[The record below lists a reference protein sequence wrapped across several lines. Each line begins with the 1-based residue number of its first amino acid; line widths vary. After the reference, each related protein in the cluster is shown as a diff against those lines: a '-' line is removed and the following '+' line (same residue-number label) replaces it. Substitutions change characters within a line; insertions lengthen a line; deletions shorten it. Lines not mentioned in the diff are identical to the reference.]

1 MVINFKS
8 SPSPSTLVS
17 FSATSFYT
25 FPSQYRNFGSFNIY
39 LCGISRQ
46 IFSSRPKL
54 EFSNSI
60 FLSNPYKIYFCTLVG
75 MASIFFVKS
84 LQNIIS
90 HSSSYGLHFFFVKSL
105 QNIFL
110 HSSRYGLHFFLSNPY
125 KIYFCTLVGMASIF
139 FVKSLQNI
147 ILHSSSYGLHFF
159 CQILTKYIF
168 AL

>member
-84 LQNIIS
+84 LQNIIL
-90 HSSSYGLHFFFVKSL
+90 HSSRYGLHFFFVKSL

-110 HSSRYGLHFFLSNPY
+110 HSSRYGLHFF
-125 KIYFCTLVGMASIF
+125 
-139 FVKSLQNI
+139 
-147 ILHSSSYGLHFF
+147 F
-159 CQILTKYIF
+159 CQTLTKYIC